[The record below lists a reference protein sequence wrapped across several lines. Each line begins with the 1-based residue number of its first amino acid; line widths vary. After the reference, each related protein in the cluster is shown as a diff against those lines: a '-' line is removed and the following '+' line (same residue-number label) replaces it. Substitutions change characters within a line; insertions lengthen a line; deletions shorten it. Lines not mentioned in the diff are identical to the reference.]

1 MELSKTL
8 ETGAVAALES
18 IEGEVPAIVPI
29 EGTPFFLSE
38 DGEGIVPHGVLV
50 VHDRK
55 YYVGTLD
62 PDAAAA

>member
-8 ETGAVAALES
+8 ETGAVEALEK

-29 EGTPFFLSE
+29 EGTPFFISE
-38 DGEGIVPHGVLV
+38 TGDGIIAHGVLT

-62 PDAAAA
+62 DHASAA